1 MSIVLKLTD
10 NVPVTMQVRFCG
22 IVVTRARGPQVR
34 LLGMV
39 DGVCRSV
46 YVPTTVLRTLEAEG
60 AERRVAAD
68 GVTFYVLPPLRRE
81 WRIERVRLPGYPP
94 SFELAPVVSRGG
106 GPVPIWSASPPR
118 SLALSGSS
126 S

>member
-39 DGVCRSV
+39 DGVCRTV

-60 AERRVAAD
+60 AERRVSAD

-81 WRIERVRLPGYPP
+81 WRIQRIRLPGYPP
-94 SFELAPVVSRGG
+94 SFALAPVASRGG
-106 GPVPIWSASPPR
+106 GLTPIFSACPS
-118 SLALSGSS
+118 SWAVAQSS